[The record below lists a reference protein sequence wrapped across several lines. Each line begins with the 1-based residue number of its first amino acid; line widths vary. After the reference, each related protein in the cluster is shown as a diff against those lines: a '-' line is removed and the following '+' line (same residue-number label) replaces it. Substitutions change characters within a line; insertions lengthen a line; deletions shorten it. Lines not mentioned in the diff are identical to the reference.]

1 MVVASITVLSYSNS
15 YDLFLPVLFLVD
27 IDDDNDNDDDDVA
40 IRIYFT
46 NRSKETPSNVPPRS
60 VRFTSRSKL
69 LISFRKRSAAS

>member
-27 IDDDNDNDDDDVA
+27 IDDDNDNDDVA